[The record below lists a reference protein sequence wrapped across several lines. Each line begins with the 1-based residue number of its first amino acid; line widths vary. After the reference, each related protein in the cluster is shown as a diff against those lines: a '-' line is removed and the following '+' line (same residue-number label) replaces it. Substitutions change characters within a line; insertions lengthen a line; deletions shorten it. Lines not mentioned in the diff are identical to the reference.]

1 MCQCETLNH
10 MCVMLNLLDLLELL
24 VCFGTSLGCLAHST
38 LLFSLTGFKTESAR
52 E

>member
-10 MCVMLNLLDLLELL
+10 TRVLLNLLDLLELL
-24 VCFGTSLGCLAHST
+24 MCFGVSLGCLAHST
-38 LLFSLTGFKTESAR
+38 LFFFLTGFKTKSAR